1 MELQVIQKL
10 VDSLKSEHGKFTEKV
25 QVAERYYQGDNDIL
39 KKRSPSNE
47 VQNQSKNPLRVAD
60 NRITHNWHG
69 LLVNQKVAYMFTYPP
84 LFDTGD
90 KELNEAVI
98 EVLGDEYPKECS
110 TLGVNADNCGLGWL
124 HVWID
129 ETNTFQYANVDPK
142 QIIPIYSNDLKKR
155 LIAVLRTYQS
165 LDDTGEE
172 HTIYEYWTD
181 KECYRFSSK
190 DGYTNSMVTSNSFE
204 KKNLDTGNTEQTNV
218 YLHNFGEVPF
228 IEFPN
233 NSFKTSNLDHI
244 KKLIDVYDKVF
255 SGYVNDIE
263 DIQEVIFVLTNYGG
277 TDLDEFLGQ
286 LKRYKAIDLQN
297 DGEEDKSGLSP
308 MTIDIPVEAR
318 NKLLEITRKAIFV
331 QGQGIDPERQE
342 FGNVS
347 GVALKFVYSLLELK
361 AGITETEFR
370 LGFGRLVRMIAKHLG
385 KPVKKLTQTWTRN
398 MITNDIETAEIAER
412 SKDVI
417 SNKSIVANHPWT
429 TDIEVELAQ
438 MEEDMKKRL
447 AYDQKVMGTDSF
459 IQVGGIDGEEE
470 EQSVLD

>member
-1 MELQVIQKL
+1 MDLETIKKL
-10 VDSLKSEHGKFTEKV
+10 VDSSRTEHNKFIEKAK
-25 QVAERYYQGDNDIL
+25 VAEKYYEGKNDIL
-39 KKRSPSNE
+39 DKKSPSNE
-47 VQNQSKNPLRVAD
+47 VQSRSDNPLRVAD
-60 NRITHNWHG
+60 NRIPHNWHG
-69 LLVNQKVAYMFTYPP
+69 LLVNQKASYLFTYPP

-90 KELNEAVI
+90 KELNEAI
-98 EVLGDEYPKECS
+98 AEVLGDEYPKECN
-110 TLGVNADNCGLGWL
+110 TLSVNADNCGHAWL

-142 QIIPIYSNDLKKR
+142 QIMPVYSNDLKKR
-155 LIAVLRTYQS
+155 LIAVLRTYKS
-165 LDDTGEE
+165 LDDAGEAC
-172 HTIYEYWTD
+172 TVYEYWTD

-190 DGYTNSMVTSNSFE
+190 DGYTNSMVAFNSF
-204 KKNLDTGNTEQTNV
+204 KKRTLDTGDIEQTNI
-218 YLHNFGEVPF
+218 YPHNFGEVPF

-233 NSFKTSNLDHI
+233 NSFKISNLDNI

-277 TDLDEFLGQ
+277 ADLDEFLGS
-286 LKRYKAIDLQN
+286 LKRYKTVDLQN
-297 DGEEDKSGLSP
+297 DGQDDKSGLNP

-342 FGNVS
+342 FGNIS
-347 GVALKFVYSLLELK
+347 GVALKFVYSVLELK

-398 MITNDIETAEIAER
+398 MITNDEETANIAKN
-412 SKDVI
+412 SVG
-417 SNKSIVANHPWT
+417 IVSRKTIIKNHPWVE
-429 TDIEVELAQ
+429 DIEAEERSIKK
-438 MEEDMKKRL
+438 EEDRDLKKGIP
-447 AYDQKVMGTDSF
+447 YKDQEGDV
-459 IQVGGIDGEEE
+459 DGQE
-470 EQSVLD
+470 

>member
-1 MELQVIQKL
+1 MELEVVKKL
-10 VDSLKSEHGKFTEKV
+10 IDNSKTEHNKFIEKAE
-25 QVAERYYQGDNDIL
+25 VAEAYYKGENDIL

-47 VQNQSKNPLRVAD
+47 VQARSDNPLRTAD

-69 LLVNQKVAYMFTYPP
+69 LLVNQKASYMFTYPP

-90 KELNEAVI
+90 KELNEAI
-98 EVLGDEYPKECS
+98 AEVLGDEYPKECN
-110 TLGVNADNCGLGWL
+110 TLGVNADNCGLAWI

-129 ETNTFQYANVDPK
+129 ETNSFQYANVDPK
-142 QIIPIYSNDLKKR
+142 QITPVYSSDLKKR
-155 LIAVLRTYQS
+155 LIAVLRTYKS
-165 LDDTGEE
+165 LDDTGEKC
-172 HTIYEYWTD
+172 TVYEYWTD

-190 DGYTNSMVTSNSFE
+190 DGNTSNIVAFNSFT
-204 KKNLDTGNTEQTNV
+204 KKNLDTGDTEQTNI
-218 YLHNFGEVPF
+218 YPHNFGEVPF

-233 NSFKTSNLDHI
+233 NSFKISNLDNI

-263 DIQEVIFVLTNYGG
+263 DIQEVILVLTNYGG
-277 TDLDEFLGQ
+277 ADLDEFLGS
-286 LKRYKAIDLQN
+286 LKRYKTVDLQN
-297 DGEEDKSGLSP
+297 DGPDDKSGLNP

-361 AGITETEFR
+361 AGMTETEFR
-370 LGFGRLVRMIAKHLG
+370 LGFGRLVRMIAKHIG

-412 SKDVI
+412 SKDII
-417 SNKSIVANHPWT
+417 SDRSIVANHPWT
-429 TDIEVELAQ
+429 TDTEEELKYL
-438 MEEDMKKRL
+438 EEDKKKKL
-447 AYDQKVMGTDSF
+447 EYDQKVMGTHDF
-459 IQVGGIDGEEE
+459 IQAGDVGGQEEN
-470 EQSVLD
+470 